1 MDTQVTLNYT
11 QLPTSAQIQQTIAAV
26 EARGVKVQ
34 LVDTPSQALDKVQE
48 LIPTGASVMT
58 AASVSLNEIGFEELL
73 KSKSHL
79 WVNLKDEMLAEENP
93 QKRGA
98 LRIQSAL
105 AEYYVGSVHAIAET
119 GEIVTASHSG
129 SQLASYAFSSRNVIW
144 VVGAQKIVPTLDA
157 AMRRIREYSLPLE
170 DERAKEMGMRGSHI
184 GKILIFEME
193 PPHLRRN
200 MNLILVNQLVG
211 A

>member
-1 MDTQVTLNYT
+1 MNTTTDYT
-11 QLPTSAQIQQTIAAV
+11 QLATPDQIQLTIAAV
-26 EARGVKVQ
+26 ETRGVKVQ
-34 LVDTPSQALDKVQE
+34 LVNTAAEALAKVQQ
-48 LIPTGASVMT
+48 LIPTGANVMT
-58 AASVSLNEIGFEELL
+58 ADSQTLKEIGFEALL

-79 WVNLKDEMLAEENP
+79 WVNLKDEMLAETDP
-93 QKRGA
+93 QKQGA

-105 AEYYVGSVHAIAET
+105 AEYYIGSVHAITET
-119 GEIVTASHSG
+119 GEIVTASNSG
-129 SQLASYAFSSRNVIW
+129 SQLASYAFTSKNVIW
-144 VVGAQKIVPTLDA
+144 VAGTQKIVPTLDS

-170 DERAKEMGMRGSHI
+170 DERMKAMGMRGSRI

-200 MNLILVNQLVG
+200 VNLILVNEVLG